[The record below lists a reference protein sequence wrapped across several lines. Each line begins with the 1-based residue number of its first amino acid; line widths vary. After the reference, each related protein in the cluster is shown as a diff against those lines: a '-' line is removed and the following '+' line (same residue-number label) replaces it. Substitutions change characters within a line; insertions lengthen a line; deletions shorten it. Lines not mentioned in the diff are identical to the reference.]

1 MTSGS
6 HDVLDINTVD
16 ELYQGSG
23 LKGFGG
29 RDTGMFPNSYLI
41 IDTYLLDVIFVFTP
55 TFFGNV
61 L

>member
-1 MTSGS
+1 MMYLISTR
-6 HDVLDINTVD
+6 TVD

-29 RDTGMFPNSYLI
+29 RGTGMFPNSYLI

>member
-1 MTSGS
+1 MMYLISTR
-6 HDVLDINTVD
+6 TVD

-29 RDTGMFPNSYLI
+29 RGTGMLPNSYLI